1 MNSMK
6 DKILKVLKK
15 LPYFLGSL
23 LSIVGGI
30 SAIGMSLVVHE
41 WAIAIGSLCVC
52 GAAVPTVVEWVK
64 KLIA

>member
-15 LPYFLGSL
+15 LLYFLGSF

-30 SAIGMSLVVHE
+30 SAIGMSLAVHE
-41 WAIAIGSLCVC
+41 WVIAISSLCVC
-52 GAAVPTVVEWVK
+52 VAAVPTVAE
-64 KLIA
+64 

>member
-15 LPYFLGSL
+15 LPYCLGSI

-30 SAIGMSLVVHE
+30 SAIVVSLVDHE
-41 WAIAIGSLCVC
+41 WVIAIGSLCVC
-52 GAAVPTVVEWVK
+52 GAAVPTVAEWVK

>member
-15 LPYFLGSL
+15 LLYFLGSF

-30 SAIGMSLVVHE
+30 SAIGMSLVAHE
-41 WAIAIGSLCVC
+41 WVIAIGSLCVC
-52 GAAVPTVVEWVK
+52 VAAVPTVAEWVK

>member
-15 LPYFLGSL
+15 LPYFLGSF

-30 SAIGMSLVVHE
+30 SAIVVSLVDHE
-41 WAIAIGSLCVC
+41 WVIAIGSLCVC

>member
-15 LPYFLGSL
+15 LLYFLGSF

-41 WAIAIGSLCVC
+41 WVIAISSLCVC
-52 GAAVPTVVEWVK
+52 VAAVPTVAEWVK

>member
-15 LPYFLGSL
+15 LPYFLGSF
-23 LSIVGGI
+23 LSIVGGV
-30 SAIGMSLVVHE
+30 SAIGMALAAHE
-41 WAIAIGSLCVC
+41 WVIAVSSLCVC
-52 GAAVPTVVEWVK
+52 GAAVPTVVNWVK

>member
-15 LPYFLGSL
+15 LLYFLGSF

-30 SAIGMSLVVHE
+30 SAIGMSLVAHE
-41 WAIAIGSLCVC
+41 WVIAISSLCVC
-52 GAAVPTVVEWVK
+52 VAAVPTVAEWVK

>member
-15 LPYFLGSL
+15 LLYFLGSF

-30 SAIGMSLVVHE
+30 SAIGMSLAVHE
-41 WAIAIGSLCVC
+41 WVIAISSLCVC
-52 GAAVPTVVEWVK
+52 VAAVPTVAEWVK